1 MRDAIT
7 DAAAR
12 VLVRDGLAG
21 WSVDRVALEAGCAKG
36 LVHYHHGT
44 KRELLQ
50 RVATSLAAA
59 RQAHR
64 VTALTSAGAAA
75 LDRLWLALVR
85 EVRSGEFAAWC
96 AIAAAPKIEGPPSRA
111 TDSEALAAAV
121 ARALDLAPWDPARAI
136 LLPAALDGLQLAL
149 LLGAPE
155 SQVREAYHLLWLTLL
170 P

>member
-1 MRDAIT
+1 MG
-7 DAAAR
+7 
-12 VLVRDGLAG
+12 VEQ
-21 WSVDRVALEAGCAKG
+21 VALEAGCAKG
-36 LVHYHHGT
+36 SST
-44 KRELLQ
+44 TTWNREQELLG
-50 RVATSLAAA
+50 RCGRTRCRPAGHGCRALLGGRRGRSTS
-59 RQAHR
+59 
-64 VTALTSAGAAA
+64 SG
-75 LDRLWLALVR
+75 WPLVR
-85 EVRSGEFAAWC
+85 EDSVGEFAAWC

-155 SQVREAYHLLWLTLL
+155 SQVRESYHLLWLTLL